1 MDEAHVEHGVR
12 LVEHEVLQVPEA
24 DVALVDQVE
33 QPSWSVATT
42 MSTPRL
48 SAATCLPCFT
58 PPKITVWVMREV
70 GRIVPNALADLGR
83 QFACGAQY
91 QSPNGAAA
99 ISLWLSI
106 EPVEHGQRKRCCLSG
121 SGLGHTQNVT
131 SIEDVRN
138 GLSLN
143 GGRGLVAKW
152 NEGLHNGFAQTERIE
167 ICQKN
172 RVWRGFMILPL
183 WEHACAVCYKD
194 SLQLLATTMNKQK
207 LAAVLPMA
215 LWTVSPVAPRAGFRP
230 APRFLAIR

>member
-1 MDEAHVEHGVR
+1 MYEAHVEHGVR
-12 LVEHEVLQVPEA
+12 LVEHEILQLAEV
-24 DVALVDQVE
+24 DKALVDQVE
-33 QPSWSVATT
+33 QSSWSGHHDVHTT
-42 MSTPRL
+42 LERGHLFALLHTTKNHRMGDG
-48 SAATCLPCFT
+48 
-58 PPKITVWVMREV
+58 EV

-215 LWTVSPVAPRAGFRP
+215 LWTVNPVAPRAGFRP